1 MNVISIEDSVSLLFE
16 KYSDSD
22 NDFMIVNKPVSP
34 SVLAD
39 GMCLTPILLM
49 LADFYFEQNKIE
61 ANFQSF
67 FKYKYLY
74 KNNSLTGVAI
84 FGEMESN
91 YSNEI
96 FYIVFND
103 MIKKISTF
111 FKDNNDDELNKNNN
125 LNEYIFRLRKC
136 LYRNK
141 IINNNKLTKEDYSL
155 IRKISL
161 EFIPFLK
168 DGVSCEAIKEIKNKK
183 RYQTIRL
190 VK

>member
-1 MNVISIEDSVSLLFE
+1 MNVISLEDSVSLLFE

-22 NDFMIVNKPVSP
+22 NDFMIVNQPVSP
-34 SVLAD
+34 SILAD

-49 LADFYFEQNKIE
+49 LTDLYFEESKID

-84 FGEMESN
+84 FGEMNSN

-96 FYIVFND
+96 FYIVFDD
-103 MIKKISTF
+103 MIKKFSTF
-111 FKDNNDDELNKNNN
+111 FKENNDNELNKNNN
-125 LNEYIFRLRKC
+125 LNEYIFKLRKC
-136 LYRNK
+136 LYRKK

-168 DGVSCEAIKEIKNKK
+168 DGVSCEAIKEINSKK

-190 VK
+190 VE